1 LATHWT
7 RNKTLYFCVVTQK
20 RVVGF
25 KKIVFKCP
33 LNCPICDQNIE
44 DDWHLLFACTES
56 IQARQTSGL
65 EHVISPR
72 LQQAQTAAEVVFSI
86 CQSEDKDTTGL
97 FAVLVW
103 NLWNNRNNT
112 VWNETRETGRS
123 VGFRTRHLWEEWN
136 MANTLNHSAA
146 TRHFDK
152 QQQQSWQKPPREW
165 YKCNVDAGF
174 HIEANKSS
182 MGWCLRD
189 HLGRF
194 VLAGT
199 HWKDGSC
206 SVVEGEALALLQ
218 AMKEMELRGITQVIF
233 ETDSKNVVD
242 AIHALNNGNS
252 KFSSIIHNINNA
264 LLLNSNFVV
273 KFVKRQANTVVHSLA
288 RAAVLW
294 SNHHVIESIPLCIY
308 VYQKKNY

>member
-1 LATHWT
+1 
-7 RNKTLYFCVVTQK
+7 
-20 RVVGF
+20 
-25 KKIVFKCP
+25 
-33 LNCPICDQNIE
+33 
-44 DDWHLLFACTES
+44 
-56 IQARQTSGL
+56 
-65 EHVISPR
+65 
-72 LQQAQTAAEVVFSI
+72 
-86 CQSEDKDTTGL
+86 
-97 FAVLVW
+97 
-103 NLWNNRNNT
+103 
-112 VWNETRETGRS
+112 

-136 MANTLNHSAA
+136 TANTLNHSAA
-146 TRHFDK
+146 TRHFD

-165 YKCNVDAGF
+165 YKCNVNAGF

-308 VYQKKNY
+308 VYQKKIINVSIFSSLLKFEF